1 MCVFFLPYC
10 TINVE
15 STVFLCFHLLS
26 FVEYVFV
33 FIIPFFAV
41 LKRFVVCMCDFVG
54 FEYGIFIDFWIQFR
68 EYAFDDTIVFVWVF
82 SEIVTFEA
90 NRNNSTVCNRFI

>member
-1 MCVFFLPYC
+1 MWRVPFSCVFTFYLLLNMFL
-10 TINVE
+10 
-15 STVFLCFHLLS
+15 FLLFL
-26 FVEYVFV
+26 
-33 FIIPFFAV
+33 FFAV

>member
-1 MCVFFLPYC
+1 
-10 TINVE
+10 
-15 STVFLCFHLLS
+15 
-26 FVEYVFV
+26 
-33 FIIPFFAV
+33 
-41 LKRFVVCMCDFVG
+41 MCDFVG